1 MDRDVATS
9 NWSANLDYN
18 GVVVKEDILELSRDH
33 DLIIPHPETE
43 SGQYQS
49 SSFDLSVG
57 TIVVPGQGETD
68 QHPMC
73 PGDIATILTKE
84 ELNMPVDLSARV
96 FPINNLSRQGLLVL
110 NPGHIDPGYKGVI
123 SVKLINLTE
132 NTEVIHSGM
141 EIFTCIFESL
151 GKEAPDY
158 SRPYY
163 PPDERATH
171 IRRDAERSAPSAL
184 VEVQGEGFEQ
194 IAQDVYDRNRRSEW
208 VRLVV
213 ATLLGALL
221 TYVLTD
227 ILTIAQQVSSSGS

>member
-1 MDRDVATS
+1 MDNNLSEST
-9 NWSANLDYN
+9 WTANLDYT
-18 GVVVKEDILELSRDH
+18 GVVVKEDIIELSH
-33 DLIIPHPETE
+33 EQNLIIPHPEAE

-57 TIVVPGQGETD
+57 TIVVPGQGKTD
-68 QHPMC
+68 QHPMN
-73 PGDIATILTKE
+73 PGDIATMLTNE

-96 FPINNLSRQGLLVL
+96 FPINNLSRKGLLVL

-132 NTEVIHSGM
+132 NTEVIHHGM

-151 GKEAPDY
+151 GKEASSY

-163 PPDERATH
+163 PPDERATR

-194 IAQDVYDRNRRSEW
+194 IAQDVYDSNEGSEW
-208 VRLVV
+208 VRLAV
-213 ATLLGALL
+213 AALLAALLGYFFNDLL
-221 TYVLTD
+221 M
-227 ILTIAQQVSSSGS
+227 IAQQASSGGS